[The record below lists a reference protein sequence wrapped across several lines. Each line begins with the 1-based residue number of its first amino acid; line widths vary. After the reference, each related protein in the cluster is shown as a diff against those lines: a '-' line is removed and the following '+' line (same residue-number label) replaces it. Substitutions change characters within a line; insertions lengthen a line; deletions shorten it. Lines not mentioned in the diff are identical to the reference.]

1 MCEQVGV
8 GMPADVDGTVR
19 ASRAHV
25 MAHIECAYSDAAPAV
40 RAMHVRGLTLHLA
53 SGGQT
58 YELEPYLRRMGIREL
73 IGRPYGVDLLG
84 VNKTSRR
91 YYERIVA
98 DAGVDPRDALV
109 VDSHARPLEWAD
121 AVGFRTVHVDRLRT
135 GSRFT
140 RIASLDELDA
150 LLD

>member
-1 MCEQVGV
+1 
-8 GMPADVDGTVR
+8 
-19 ASRAHV
+19 
-25 MAHIECAYSDAAPAV
+25 MAAAP
-40 RAMHVRGLTLHLA
+40 RRGALA
-53 SGGQT
+53 PPS
-58 YELEPYLRRMGIREL
+58 PDAPRPRRCGPRR
-73 IGRPYGVDLLG
+73 RPAGVALLG
-84 VNKTSRR
+84 VNKPSRR